1 MEESIKYRFTR
12 KRALTTHTHCC
23 WYFCTIARHQR
34 HPVNTA
40 TPYWSEKWSMGRTK
54 PPKRT
59 KRNPRTLSRAVC
71 KCEAVVGHH
80 HLRVCADSCVDG
92 VSITRMNESSLRT
105 VDLECSVKQNSF
117 LIDFRCCMSRFWRRS
132 SSLCKRWRRMQSRIE
147 KEPQRRNWRKKSIAC
162 CETKTLK
169 FNFWPR
175 KVETQERS
183 VSCLAALDGVVD
195 GIFCGFLNLSH
206 ILCFQLLPSVC
217 SVSCNQVE
225 WVLSSIH
232 LNARC
237 SGSQRDFSMCFNCL
251 DDVLEKLLDHHQAG
265 NLWIYSF
272 LCWCRVGYESSICRH
287 CHRLKDAPPLSAR
300 FHLDDNSVCQKL
312 LHVRCR

>member
-54 PPKRT
+54 PQKRT

-71 KCEAVVGHH
+71 EREAVVGHH

-162 CETKTLK
+162 YETKTLK

-175 KVETQERS
+175 KVESRKTQEAFHALRLS
-183 VSCLAALDGVVD
+183 MALSMEFFVVSWIFLTFSAFSCCQVFVQCLVT
-195 GIFCGFLNLSH
+195 N
-206 ILCFQLLPSVC
+206 
-217 SVSCNQVE
+217 
-225 WVLSSIH
+225 SSE
-232 LNARC
+232 
-237 SGSQRDFSMCFNCL
+237 F
-251 DDVLEKLLDHHQAG
+251 
-265 NLWIYSF
+265 
-272 LCWCRVGYESSICRH
+272 
-287 CHRLKDAPPLSAR
+287 CHR
-300 FHLDDNSVCQKL
+300 FT
-312 LHVRCR
+312 